1 MGRADRARPVSA
13 HTYPQPGA
21 NLALALDVHTNQ
33 LLEGID
39 HFLLL
44 IKNQYQGSGS
54 RMPIAVARLVAPV
67 FAGNTSVTFVGV
79 TNSNVYNGGGV

>member
-13 HTYPQPGA
+13 HTDPQPGA

-44 IKNQYQGSGS
+44 AVNGRY
-54 RMPIAVARLVAPV
+54 PTIASMR
-67 FAGNTSVTFVGV
+67 
-79 TNSNVYNGGGV
+79 